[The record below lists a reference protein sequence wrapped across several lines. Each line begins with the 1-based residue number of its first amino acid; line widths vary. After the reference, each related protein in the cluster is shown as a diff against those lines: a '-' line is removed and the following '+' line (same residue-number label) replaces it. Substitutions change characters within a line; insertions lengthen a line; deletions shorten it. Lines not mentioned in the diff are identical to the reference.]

1 HGIGGL
7 DGTDQALGLH
17 HPEGI
22 EGHSSSA
29 RNVGLRSRERASR
42 GPGGRWHAKPGGMP
56 RLAHRAC
63 AGRLQAAPLYGAG
76 ARGVNGL
83 VGPWHGALAC
93 RPMPGLHFIASDVH
107 LGAVPDST
115 EHAFV
120 AFLRHVG
127 EHGAA
132 LLLNGDLF
140 DFWFEYGTVIPG
152 RHFRVLAA
160 LADLVDAGIPVTLVG
175 GNHDAWGGRFL
186 REEVGVVFH
195 DGLLRTELAGKPAL
209 VAHGDGLG
217 RGDLGYRVLKR
228 VLRSRAAILA
238 FRALH
243 PELGVRLARAVSR
256 TE

>member
-1 HGIGGL
+1 
-7 DGTDQALGLH
+7 
-17 HPEGI
+17 
-22 EGHSSSA
+22 
-29 RNVGLRSRERASR
+29 
-42 GPGGRWHAKPGGMP
+42 
-56 RLAHRAC
+56 
-63 AGRLQAAPLYGAG
+63 
-76 ARGVNGL
+76 
-83 VGPWHGALAC
+83 
-93 RPMPGLHFIASDVH
+93 MPGLHYIASDIH
-107 LGAVPDST
+107 LGAVPDGT

-127 EHGAA
+127 ERGAA

-186 REEVGVVFH
+186 REEVGITFH

-228 VLRSRAAILA
+228 ILRSRAAILA

-243 PELGVRLARAVSR
+243 PELGVRLAKAVSR
-256 TE
+256 TESREEGEAAQGRARFLEAWAVEQLEADPSLAWVVCGHAHVPAVREVAPGRYYLNAGDWVHHATYITIDAEGTPTLHRWPVQAAR